1 MSDEETYADFATVRD
16 HLLDAEARRKNLTY
30 EQTAALQHAEWAAS
44 ENRMG
49 YKTDPKVFQDV
60 YEAVLKIKVFQD
72 HPDLAAKIAELLP
85 EAADEVRAVSGSRRI
100 TVSDADV
107 EQVLTLVAQHVGFE

>member
-16 HLLDAEARRKNLTY
+16 HLLNAEARRKNLTY

-44 ENRMG
+44 EGRMG
-49 YKTDPKVFQDV
+49 YKTDPKVFQEV
-60 YEAVLKIKVFQD
+60 LNAVLEIEVFQD
-72 HPDLAAKIAELLP
+72 HADLLP
-85 EAADEVRAVSGSRRI
+85 EKAEEVRAVTGSRRI

>member
-1 MSDEETYADFATVRD
+1 MG
-16 HLLDAEARRKNLTY
+16 RKR
-30 EQTAALQHAEWAAS
+30 EPHGLQDGPQS
-44 ENRMG
+44 
-49 YKTDPKVFQDV
+49 
-60 YEAVLKIKVFQD
+60 VFQD

>member
-1 MSDEETYADFATVRD
+1 MSEEETYADFATVRD
-16 HLLDAEARRKNLTY
+16 HLLNAEARRKNLTY

-44 ENRMG
+44 EGRMG

-60 YEAVLKIKVFQD
+60 LNAVLEIEVFRD
-72 HPDLAAKIAELLP
+72 HVDLAAKIAELLP
-85 EAADEVRAVSGSRRI
+85 EKAEEVRAVTGSRRI
-100 TVSDADV
+100 TVQDADV